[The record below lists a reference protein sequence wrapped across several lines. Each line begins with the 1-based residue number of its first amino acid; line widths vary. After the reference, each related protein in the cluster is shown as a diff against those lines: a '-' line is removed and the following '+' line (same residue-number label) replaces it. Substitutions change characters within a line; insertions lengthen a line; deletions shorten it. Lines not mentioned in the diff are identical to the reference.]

1 MNNTDAAAAAPD
13 ARYRVAGFRV
23 CTNSI
28 QSCRD
33 PAFPFSASILFFS
46 HGTAYSIPLNTG
58 NMQRGFSGD
67 NDEETVLSFMRVFE
81 QYWYG

>member
-1 MNNTDAAAAAPD
+1 MLLLLPQMPGTELQGLEFAPI
-13 ARYRVAGFRV
+13 AFSLAV
-23 CTNSI
+23 I
-28 QSCRD
+28 Q
-33 PAFPFSASILFFS
+33 PFLSLPPFFS